1 MASVHFV
8 CLSGDKG
15 GALPNKDG
23 NLSVGS
29 DFVSF
34 LQDVFEERDND
45 CCNMEDLQLSMED
58 TENRAEWRRR
68 TRVADLRDPQPEG
81 ERGRDSD

>member
-1 MASVHFV
+1 VVSVHFV
-8 CLSGDKG
+8 CLSSDKG

-34 LQDVFEERDND
+34 LQDVFEERDDD
-45 CCNMEDLQLSMED
+45 CCNMEDLQLSVED
-58 TENRAEWRRR
+58 AENRAEWRRR
-68 TRVADLRDPQPEG
+68 TRVADPLPEG
-81 ERGRDSD
+81 PTV

>member
-1 MASVHFV
+1 VASVHFV
-8 CLSGDKG
+8 CLSSVKG

-45 CCNMEDLQLSMED
+45 CCNMEDLQLSMEEA
-58 TENRAEWRRR
+58 ENRAEWRRR
-68 TRVADLRDPQPEG
+68 TRVADPLPEG
-81 ERGRDSD
+81 STA

>member
-1 MASVHFV
+1 VVSVHFY
-8 CLSGDKG
+8 CLSSDKG

-23 NLSVGS
+23 DLSFGS

-45 CCNMEDLQLSMED
+45 CCNMEDLQLSVED
-58 TENRAEWRRR
+58 AENRAE
-68 TRVADLRDPQPEG
+68 
-81 ERGRDSD
+81 

>member
-1 MASVHFV
+1 MVSVHFV

-15 GALPNKDG
+15 GALPIKDG

-45 CCNMEDLQLSMED
+45 YCNMEDLQLSVED
-58 TENRAEWRRR
+58 AENRAEWRRR
-68 TRVADLRDPQPEG
+68 TRVADPLPEG
-81 ERGRDSD
+81 STA

>member
-1 MASVHFV
+1 VVSVHFL
-8 CLSGDKG
+8 CLPYDKG

-23 NLSVGS
+23 NLYVGS

-45 CCNMEDLQLSMED
+45 YCNVEDLQLSVED
-58 TENRAEWRRR
+58 AGNRAEWRRS
-68 TRVADLRDPQPEG
+68 TRVADPLP
-81 ERGRDSD
+81 GRSTA